1 MFYLIIQGANPC
13 QQVGFTVNDPATS

>member
-1 MFYLIIQGANPC
+1 MFYLIMQGANPC